1 MRITTRFLGIG
12 LFVSSLLC
20 TSGIFIP
27 AAFAQTN
34 PPPSDPHEMVTHQPR
49 TLTKPADRS
58 AALDLLDRTRHNYDL
73 QDIPTPYALK
83 VSFETSGAAQMEGGW
98 TMEEI
103 SDGGSHWRWT
113 AQLGD
118 YQMIRIGADGRVYGT
133 DPSQAVPLRVQLV
146 RSALLRPIGQGTAE
160 YMIRA
165 TDVERD
171 GKALTCLLLSHSLPP
186 NPAPRSWVEREDCID
201 PATGLLQAW
210 SVAPG
215 IYAVYDYNGAAEFHG
230 HTLPRQI
237 SIFEEGR
244 LAVQARVE
252 SLKDVSDID
261 PSLFQPTPEMVDDG
275 GTFALSAPTRLP
287 MRVDPSDGPTSS
299 YFQPVIV
306 HAIIDAQDGS
316 VLDAEPLQTTDRD
329 LSRAAMD
336 LVRSTAFE
344 PSGFQQEAFINVQF
358 HFPAARLGGPPI
370 FHSTVRWVN
379 LDHHAKFPPVRRPP
393 PHLGK

>member
-1 MRITTRFLGIG
+1 MRATTRFFGSRFGIG
-12 LFVSSLLC
+12 LFVSSWFC
-20 TSGIFIP
+20 VP
-27 AAFAQTN
+27 AIFAQTN
-34 PPPSDPHEMVTHQPR
+34 PPPSDPHEMVRHQPR
-49 TLTKPADRS
+49 ILTKPADRS
-58 AALDLLDRTRHNYDL
+58 AALDLLDHARRNLSLH
-73 QDIPTPYALK
+73 DISTPYALK
-83 VSFETSGAAQMEGGW
+83 VSFETNGLAQMEGEW
-98 TMEEI
+98 TMEEL

-118 YQMIRIGADGRVYGT
+118 FQMIRIGADGRVYGT
-133 DPSQAVPLRVQLV
+133 DPSQPVPLRVQLV
-146 RSALLRPIGQGTAE
+146 RSALLRPIGHDTGQ

-165 TDVERD
+165 AGVERD
-171 GKALTCLLLSHSLPP
+171 GKAMSCLLLSYLLPP

-201 PATGLLQAW
+201 PAAGLLQMW

-215 IYAVYDYNGAAEFHG
+215 IYAVYEYNGAAEFHG
-230 HTLPRQI
+230 HTLPKQI

-244 LAVQARVE
+244 LAVQVRVE

-261 PSLFQPTPEMVDDG
+261 PNLFQPTAEMVDDG
-275 GTFALSAPTRLP
+275 GTFSLSAPTRLP

-306 HAIIDAQDGS
+306 HAILDAQDGS
-316 VLDAEPLQTTDRD
+316 VLDAEVLQTTDRD

-370 FHSTVRWVN
+370 FHSSVGWVN
-379 LDHHAKFPPVRRPP
+379 LDHHGKFPPVKKPPP